1 MHLGPVQNPEKLM
14 SAVFR
19 RPAVL
24 AALFVAV
31 GSAGLQAQEA
41 APLPGSAAFAPDVG
55 VMAPDFTL
63 PGSTRY
69 GLLKEPVHLADFR
82 GQTVV
87 IAFFPK
93 SRTKG

>member
-1 MHLGPVQNPEKLM
+1 MNSFIKCRT
-14 SAVFR
+14 AVFATAMVVAGGAA
-19 RPAVL
+19 AV
-24 AALFVAV
+24 
-31 GSAGLQAQEA
+31 AQTA
-41 APLPGSAAFAPDVG
+41 TPTPGSAAFAPDSG
-55 VMAPDFTL
+55 VMAPDFSL